1 METLIALALDSGSKR
16 KLDYEQ
22 LILIVI
28 TTTKCFISPAKFNRE
43 AILEFK

>member
-22 LILIVI
+22 LILIA
-28 TTTKCFISPAKFNRE
+28 TKCFISTAKFNRE